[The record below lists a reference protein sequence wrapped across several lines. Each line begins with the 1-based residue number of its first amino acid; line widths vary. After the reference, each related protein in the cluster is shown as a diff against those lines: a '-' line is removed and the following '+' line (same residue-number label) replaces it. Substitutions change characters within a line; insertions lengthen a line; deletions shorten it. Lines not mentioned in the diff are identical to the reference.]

1 MKQYN
6 MQLTKDKESQWSF
19 RLDMTVNQLDLV
31 GKIMALVVDDANKRG
46 KTNDINS
53 GSCDSSYSWK
63 EASNEIDQ
71 FLKSYEVRE
80 EMPW

>member
-6 MQLTKDKESQWSF
+6 MQLTKDKESQWGF

-53 GSCDSSYSWK
+53 GSCDSSYSWR
-63 EASNEIDQ
+63 ETSNEIDE
-71 FLKSYEVRE
+71 FLKPYLAGE
-80 EMPW
+80 ELPW